1 MDGGQSIENQ
11 GQGKLNSIASM
22 KKKVLQISNYYTPH
36 IGGIEQTCQYLSEG
50 ISDEYGVK
58 VICFSEDKETKRQ
71 VTNGIEIIKPGVF
84 LDVARQGL
92 SWSYY
97 GILKNII
104 KEWKPDIIHFHYPN
118 PFVTALL
125 LPLIPQS
132 TKLYVQWHLDITKQK
147 RIYPFIKPL
156 ETRLLKRAD
165 MIAATSPNYR
175 DSSKPLVP
183 FMDKTTVLQSAI
195 DTKKLDLKNEDIKK
209 VEAIKNSA
217 KGKKI
222 VFFVGRH
229 VPHKGIGDLIEA
241 EKLIKNDCVIFV
253 GGSGPITEQLK
264 STVNS
269 DRIVFL
275 GRLNEDD
282 MRCYYH
288 AAEIFAFPSYT
299 KAEGFGL
306 TLAEAMYCQCA
317 PVTYTIEGS
326 GVNWV
331 SLNGTTG
338 IEVPNRDVRSYAGAI
353 DMLLA
358 NDELRQKYADVAH
371 QRVVEYFTVEKEV
384 KKLKEQYKQL
394 L

>member
-1 MDGGQSIENQ
+1 
-11 GQGKLNSIASM
+11 M
-22 KKKVLQISNYYTPH
+22 KRFNVLQISNYYTPH

-50 ISDEYGVK
+50 LADDYEVK
-58 VICFSEDKETKRQ
+58 VICFSEDKETKHQ
-71 VTNGIEIIKPGVF
+71 VTNGIEITKPGVF

-92 SWSYY
+92 SWSYFS
-97 GILKNII
+97 ILRKII
-104 KEWKPDIIHFHYPN
+104 IDWKPDIIHFHYPN

-125 LPLIPQS
+125 LPLIPRT

-147 RIYPFIKPL
+147 KIYPFVKPL
-156 ETRLLKRAD
+156 ETRLLRRAD

-195 DTKKLDLKNEDIKK
+195 DTSILDLKAGDEEKVAEIKRD
-209 VEAIKNSA
+209 AQ
-217 KGKKI
+217 GKKI

-229 VPHKGIGDLIEA
+229 VPHKGIADLIEA
-241 EKLIKNDCVIFV
+241 EKLIKNDCVIYV

-264 STVNS
+264 ASCTSSRV
-269 DRIVFL
+269 RFL
-275 GRLNEDD
+275 GRLSESD

-288 AAEIFAFPSYT
+288 AADVFAFPSYT

-306 TLAEAMYCQCA
+306 TLAEAMYCNCA

-331 SLNGTTG
+331 SLNGETG
-338 IEVPNRDVRSYAGAI
+338 LEVANRDVEAYAEAV
-353 DMLLA
+353 DRLLGD
-358 NDELRQKYADVAH
+358 DELRKKYAEAAH
-371 QRVVEYFTVEKEV
+371 RRVLELFTVEKEV
-384 KKLKEQYKQL
+384 ELLKKHYKEL
-394 L
+394 LQK